1 MINMMIL
8 IFLALFIFFICYIN
22 LYKIGS
28 NYQNVQQ
35 IESGIRTSFGVRI
48 NNKYDRVSNI
58 KLYIVF
64 CDF

>member
-8 IFLALFIFFICYIN
+8 IFLALFIFFLCYIN

-28 NYQNVQQ
+28 NYQNVLQN
-35 IESGIRTSFGVRI
+35 ESGIRTSFGVKNI
-48 NNKYDRVSNI
+48 SKYDRVSNI